1 MRTRHL
7 TVALLMMVALLV
19 MFAVPPL
26 EGEELLVFKD
36 GSEILVKRVKNGF
49 VDCRGRPVK
58 EEGTVRATSETCPVQ
73 PTSSLLGVVP
83 PRLPKTASGWAEY
96 VIFGLSCL
104 TAGWYLLTGRNRWN

>member
-7 TVALLMMVALLV
+7 TVLWVVTIALFV

-49 VDCRGRPVK
+49 VDCRGQPVR
-58 EEGTVRATSETCPVQ
+58 EVGTVRATSETCPVQ
-73 PTSSLLGVVP
+73 ATSSFLGVVP
-83 PRLPKTASGWAEY
+83 LRLPRTASGWAEY
-96 VIFGLSCL
+96 VIFGLSCFTL
-104 TAGWYLLTGRNRWN
+104 GWYLLMRRKRWN